1 MVYLTTE
8 QRVLV
13 VKTFFETGSIP
24 GVQEAFRRRFP
35 DRDPP
40 VKSTIWYNVRKYKI
54 NGTSLDRHKGDSGRN
69 RTSTSDG
76 NVEAVRALLENDPRV
91 SARRNGSG
99 LFFSYL

>member
-1 MVYLTTE
+1 M
-8 QRVLV
+8 LV

-54 NGTSLDRHKGDSGRN
+54 NGTSLDRHKGNSGRN

-76 NVEAVRALLENDPRV
+76 NVEAVRALLEMVHTLARDEMVQVYRNQV
-91 SARRNGSG
+91 SIG
-99 LFFSYL
+99 

>member
-8 QRVLV
+8 QRVLI
-13 VKTFFETGSIP
+13 VKTFFETGSIL

-54 NGTSLDRHKGDSGRN
+54 NGTSLDRHKGNSGRN
-69 RTSTSDG
+69 GTNTSDG
-76 NVEAVRALLENDPRV
+76 NLEAVRALLEMV
-91 SARRNGSG
+91 HTLARDETVQV
-99 LFFSYL
+99 Y

>member
-24 GVQEAFRRRFP
+24 WLLEVFRRRFP

-40 VKSTIWYNVRKYKI
+40 VKSTIRYNVRKYKI
-54 NGTSLDRHKGDSGRN
+54 NGTSLDRHKGNSGRN

-76 NVEAVRALLENDPRV
+76 NVEAVRALLENDPHV
-91 SARRNGSG
+91 SAR
-99 LFFSYL
+99 